1 MAGKL
6 ADVAKQAGV
15 SEATV
20 SRVLNGKPGISDATR
35 AAVLTALD
43 VIGYERPTHL
53 RVRRARMVGLIV
65 PELQNPIFPA
75 LAEVVAGALAQRGF
89 NAVLCTRTGSM
100 SEAEYVEMLLERQ
113 VSGMIFAGGQYA
125 EADAPHEHYLRL
137 LQLRLPVVLV
147 NAAAE
152 HLDFPRVSTDDAA
165 AMQQAYAHLAY
176 LRHERIGLILGPP
189 DHVPSLRK
197 LAAFEVE
204 VNRATGEP
212 LPEELVERTRF
223 SLEGGHAA
231 AGRLIARGVTG
242 IICASDPLAL
252 GAIRAARRNGLSVPT
267 DLSVIGYDD
276 STFMSCTDPP
286 LTTVRQPIEAIGR
299 AAVEI
304 LAGQIEGSAVS
315 ADELFFEPEV
325 VARGST
331 ANVPDRALAR
341 L

>member
-20 SRVLNGKPGISDATR
+20 SRVLNGKPGVSDHTR

-43 VIGYERPTHL
+43 VIGYERPSSL
-53 RVRRARMVGLIV
+53 RGRKARMVGLVV

-125 EADAPHEHYLRL
+125 EADAPHDHYTRL

-147 NAAAE
+147 NAAAD
-152 HLDFPRVSTDDAA
+152 HLDFPRVSTDDAV
-165 AMQQAYAHLAY
+165 AMEQAYTHLAS
-176 LRHERIGLILGPP
+176 LGHERIGLILGPP
-189 DHVPSLRK
+189 DHVPSRRK
-197 LAAFEVE
+197 LVAFESC
-204 VNRATGEP
+204 EP
-212 LPEELVERTRF
+212 AACRTSSSSGRDSRSRVVMLRRREL
-223 SLEGGHAA
+223 L
-231 AGRLIARGVTG
+231 ARGVTG
-242 IICASDPLAL
+242 IVCASDPLAL
-252 GAIRAARRNGLSVPT
+252 GAIRATRRAGQAVPADVSV
-267 DLSVIGYDD
+267 VGYDD
-276 STFMSCTDPP
+276 SAFMSCTDPP

-299 AAVEI
+299 AAVEM
-304 LAGQIEGSAVS
+304 LAGQIEGSSVTAE
-315 ADELFFEPEV
+315 ELFFEPEI

-331 ANVPDRALAR
+331 ATAPLAYS
-341 L
+341 

>member
-1 MAGKL
+1 MAGRL

-53 RVRRARMVGLIV
+53 RARRARMVGLIV

-125 EADAPHEHYLRL
+125 EADAPHDHYRRL

-152 HLDFPRVSTDDAA
+152 HLDFPRVSTDDAV
-165 AMQQAYAHLAY
+165 AMEQAYAHLAS
-176 LRHERIGLILGPP
+176 LGHERLGLILGPP
-189 DHVPSLRK
+189 DHVPSARK
-197 LAAFEVE
+197 LAAFQAVS
-204 VNRATGEP
+204 VANGGR
-212 LPEELVERTRF
+212 LPAELVERTRF
-223 SLEGGHAA
+223 SIEGGHAA

-252 GAIRAARRNGLSVPT
+252 GAIRAARRAGLSVPA

-276 STFMSCTDPP
+276 SAFMSCTDPP

-299 AAVEI
+299 AAVEM
-304 LAGQIEGSAVS
+304 LAGQIEGSSVS

-331 ANVPDRALAR
+331 AYAPVSV
-341 L
+341 